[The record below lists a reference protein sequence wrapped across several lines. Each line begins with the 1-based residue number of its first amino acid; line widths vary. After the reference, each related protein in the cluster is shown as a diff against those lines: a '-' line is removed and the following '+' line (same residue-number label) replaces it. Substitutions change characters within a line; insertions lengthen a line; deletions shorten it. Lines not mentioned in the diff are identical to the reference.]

1 MARKKSKANYFTQE
15 TEDYIVKYNN
25 SDDYAYRDRIFSKHI
40 HHPLYKLAENII
52 HTFKFYY
59 LDTEEIED
67 LKHQIISVIV
77 EEKIMKFDPTY
88 GAKAYSYFGT
98 IIKRWLINYNNKN
111 FKRLKR
117 ESSFEIYEESYELD
131 TEVDNTYTK
140 TLSLF
145 IDEWVE
151 ECYRKLDTLFTK
163 DKELQI
169 ADAVLTIFKKRQDL
183 EILKKKALYIYIRN
197 ITECETPQLTRVV
210 SVLKQDFKDKYQRL
224 LELGL
229 LSNNTI

>member
-25 SDDYAYRDRIFSKHI
+25 SDDYVYRDRIFSKHI
-40 HHPLYKLAENII
+40 HLPLYKLAENII

-131 TEVDNTYTK
+131 TEIDTTSTK
-140 TLSLF
+140 TLGLF

-151 ECYRKLDTLFTK
+151 ECYEKLNSLFTK
-163 DKELQI
+163 EKELQI
-169 ADAVLTIFKKRQDL
+169 ADAVLTIFKTRQDL
-183 EILKKKALYIYIRN
+183 QILKKKALYIYIRN
-197 ITECETPQLTRVV
+197 ITECETPELTRVV
-210 SVLKQDFKDKYQRL
+210 SVLKQCFKEKYERF

-229 LSNNTI
+229 LSNNNL